1 MVEGPELRAL
11 LSPLRA
17 LSLAHKT
24 YSKSTYMNTT
34 RLTLAALAVASA
46 FAPAAFAQDQNMTE
60 VVITANRVAAERASV
75 AGFSEQPLLQTPA
88 SVSVVTREQMQEL
101 GIFSTTD
108 AVKFDA
114 SIGDA
119 YNAVG
124 YAEQFSIRGFKL
136 NNANSYRKDGHPISG
151 DTQIPL
157 ENKESIE
164 VLRGLAGLQAG
175 VAAPG
180 GVVNYV
186 TKRPTDN
193 TLRSAVFA
201 VGERGSVLGT
211 VDLGGRFDDKRFGYR
226 INAAGERMRSIIKG
240 ADGHRSF
247 VSGAFDFRISPQA
260 LLQVDADYQKK
271 SQKSAPGFQLI
282 GGTSLPVVDA
292 DTFLND
298 QPWAK
303 PVKTESSNIGVNFQ
317 YQLSPEWKATLSANQ
332 HHFKRDDYTAFPYG
346 CGNELLWPGFC
357 ANGDY
362 DVYDY
367 RSLGEKKKPLSAK
380 ALLNGRFATGSI
392 RHELAAGLSFFSNH
406 ESWGDYVYDLAG
418 VSNIYHPVVVPMSAK
433 DVGAVSERRNNNE
446 RSAFVQDIIGLTDQ
460 LALHAGVRFA
470 SLRGNEAGLVEPV
483 RDNFW
488 LPNVALVFSPTSKL
502 SYYANYAQGLQYGGV
517 APFQTNNENHALAP
531 AKSKQVELGAKAEI
545 NGITLSTALY
555 QIDQGLEFT
564 NSSNT
569 FVRSGLE
576 RHRGLEFS
584 AQGKVTRELLL
595 GASMAAIHATQDDT
609 GLANMD
615 GKRVTNVP
623 NFKSTVWAD
632 YAVTEV
638 PGLKLNAN
646 WQFAGRKAFDQENK
660 TMVPS
665 YHVVNLGGSY
675 ATRVGG
681 SAVVLRAQVKNAFD
695 KFYWRDVTPELGGY
709 LFPGSPR
716 TFQLSAQVDF

>member
-1 MVEGPELRAL
+1 MN
-11 LSPLRA
+11 
-17 LSLAHKT
+17 
-24 YSKSTYMNTT
+24 STS
-34 RLTLAALAVASA
+34 LTLAALAVASA
-46 FAPAAFAQDQNMTE
+46 FAPAAYAQDQKMTE
-60 VVITANRVAAERASV
+60 VVITANRIAAERASV

-193 TLRSAVFA
+193 NLRSAVFA

-211 VDLGGRFDDKRFGYR
+211 VDLGGRFEDKRFGYR

-260 LLQVDADYQKK
+260 LLQIDADYQKK

-303 PVKTESSNIGVNFQ
+303 PVETESSNIGVNFQ

-357 ANGDY
+357 SNGDY

-380 ALLNGRFATGSI
+380 ALLNGRFAIGSM
-392 RHELAAGLSFFSNH
+392 RHELAAGLSFFRNH
-406 ESWGDYVYDLAG
+406 ESWGDYVYEYAG
-418 VSNIYHPVVVPMSAK
+418 VSNIYHPVVVPMSTK
-433 DVGAVSERRNNNE
+433 EVGPVSEHRNDSE

-470 SLRGNEAGLVEPV
+470 SLHRNEVGLKEPV
-483 RDNFW
+483 RENFW
-488 LPNVALVFSPTSKL
+488 LPNVALVFSPTAKL

-517 APFQTNNENHALAP
+517 APFRTTNENYALAP
-531 AKSKQVELGAKAEI
+531 AKSKQVELGAKAEV
-545 NGITLSTALY
+545 NGITLSAALY
-555 QIDQGLEFT
+555 QIDQGLEFIDA
-564 NSSNT
+564 SET
-569 FVRSGLE
+569 FVRRGLE

-595 GASMAAIHATQDDT
+595 GASMAAIHATQEDT
-609 GLANMD
+609 GLASMD

-632 YAVTEV
+632 YAVTGV

-646 WQFAGRKAFDQENK
+646 WQFAGKKAFDQENK

-675 ATRVGG
+675 TTRVGG
-681 SAVVLRAQVKNAFD
+681 SAVILRAQVKNAFD

-716 TFQLSAQVDF
+716 TFHMSAQVDF

>member
-1 MVEGPELRAL
+1 
-11 LSPLRA
+11 
-17 LSLAHKT
+17 
-24 YSKSTYMNTT
+24 MNRT

-46 FAPAAFAQDQNMTE
+46 FVPAAHAQEQKMTE
-60 VVITANRVAAERASV
+60 VVISANRVTAERSSV

-88 SVSVVTREQMQEL
+88 SVSVLTREQLQEL
-101 GIFSTTD
+101 NIRSTTD
-108 AVKFDA
+108 AAKYDA

-136 NNANSYRKDGHPISG
+136 DNASSYRKDGHAISG

-164 VLRGLAGLQAG
+164 VLRGLAGLQMG

-180 GVVNYV
+180 GIVNYV

-193 TLRSAVFA
+193 NLRSVLLE
-201 VGERGSVLGT
+201 VSERGSVLGT
-211 VDLGGRFDDKRFGYR
+211 VDLGGRFEDRRFGYR

-260 LLQVDADYQKK
+260 LLQFDADYQKK

-282 GGTSLPVVDA
+282 GGASLPDVDPA
-292 DTFLND
+292 TFLND

-303 PVKTESSNIGVNFQ
+303 PVETTSSNIGVNFE

-346 CGNELLWPGFC
+346 CSSEELWPGFC
-357 ANGDY
+357 SNGDY

-380 ALLNGRFATGSI
+380 AQLNGSFATGAV
-392 RHELAAGLSFFSNH
+392 RHQLAAGLSFFSNH

-418 VSNIYHPVVVPMSAK
+418 VSNIYRPMVVPMSPSMP
-433 DVGAVSERRNNNE
+433 GPVSERRSDNE
-446 RSAFVQDIIGLTDQ
+446 RAAYVQDIVGLTDQ
-460 LALHAGVRFA
+460 LALHAGARYVSARRSQVDA
-470 SLRGNEAGLVEPV
+470 APTN
-483 RDNFW
+483 NHFW
-488 LPNVALVFSPTSKL
+488 LPNAALVFSPTPKL
-502 SYYANYAQGLQYGGV
+502 SYYVSYAQGLQHGGV
-517 APFQTNNENHALAP
+517 APIETTNTGTALAP
-531 AKSKQVELGAKAEI
+531 GKSKEVELGAKADV
-545 NGITLSTALY
+545 NGISLSAALY
-555 QIDQGLEFT
+555 QIEQGLEFT
-564 NSSNT
+564 NPANT
-569 FVRSGLE
+569 FVRSGQD

-584 AQGKVTRELLL
+584 AQGKLTRELGL
-595 GASMAAIHATQDDT
+595 GASMAAIHTEQEGT
-609 GLANMD
+609 GLAIFD

-632 YAVTEV
+632 YVVADV
-638 PGLKLNAN
+638 PGLKLSAN
-646 WQFAGRKAFDQENK
+646 WQFAGKKAFDQENK
-660 TMVPS
+660 VMVPS
-665 YHVVNLGGSY
+665 YSVVNLGGSY
-675 ATRVGG
+675 ATRMGG
-681 SAVVLRAQVKNAFD
+681 SSLILRAQVKNAFD

-716 TFQLSAQVDF
+716 SFQLSAQVDF

>member
-1 MVEGPELRAL
+1 M
-11 LSPLRA
+11 
-17 LSLAHKT
+17 T
-24 YSKSTYMNTT
+24 QY
-34 RLTLAALAVASA
+34 RLTLAALAVAST
-46 FAPAAFAQDQNMTE
+46 FAPAAYAQDQKMTE
-60 VVITANRVAAERASV
+60 VVVSANRIAAERASV

-88 SVSVVTREQMQEL
+88 SVSVLTREQIQEL
-101 GIFSTTD
+101 NIRSTTD
-108 AVKFDA
+108 AAKYDA

-136 NNANSYRKDGHPISG
+136 NNANSYRKDGHAISG

-193 TLRSAVFA
+193 NLRSVLFE
-201 VGERGSVLGT
+201 VSERGSVLGT
-211 VDLGGRFDDKRFGYR
+211 VDLGGRFEDRRFGYR
-226 INAAGERMRSIIKG
+226 FNAAGERMRSIIKG

-260 LLQVDADYQKK
+260 LLQIDADYQKK

-292 DTFLND
+292 ATFLND

-303 PVKTESSNIGVNFQ
+303 PVETESSNIGVNFQ

-332 HHFKRDDYTAFPYG
+332 HRFKRDDYTAFPYG
-346 CGNELLWPGFC
+346 CSSESLWPGYC

-367 RSLGEKKKPLSAK
+367 RSLGEEKKPLSAK

-392 RHELAAGLSFFSNH
+392 RHELAAGLSFFSNR
-406 ESWGDYVYDLAG
+406 ESWGDYVYEYAG
-418 VSNIYHPVVVPMSAK
+418 VSNIYRPVAVAMTDK
-433 DVGAVSERRNNNE
+433 QVGPVSERRNDHE

-460 LALHAGVRFA
+460 LALHTGVRYA
-470 SLRGNEAGLVEPV
+470 SLRRNELGQAAPV
-483 RDNFW
+483 RENFW
-488 LPNVALVFSPTSKL
+488 LPNVALVFTPTTKL
-502 SYYANYAQGLQYGGV
+502 SYYANYAQGLQYGSV
-517 APFQTNNENHALAP
+517 APMGTTNQARALAP
-531 AKSKQVELGAKAEI
+531 GKSKQVELGAKAEI

-564 NSSNT
+564 DLTSNT
-569 FVRSGLE
+569 FVRNGQE

-595 GASMAAIHATQDDT
+595 GASMAAIHTEQEGT
-609 GLANMD
+609 GLADVD

-646 WQFAGRKAFDQENK
+646 WQFAGKKAFDKENK

-681 SAVVLRAQVKNAFD
+681 SAVILRAQVKNAFD

>member
-1 MVEGPELRAL
+1 
-11 LSPLRA
+11 
-17 LSLAHKT
+17 
-24 YSKSTYMNTT
+24 MNRTN
-34 RLTLAALAVASA
+34 LTLAALAVASA
-46 FAPAAFAQDQNMTE
+46 FSPAAYAQEQKMTE
-60 VVITANRVAAERASV
+60 VVITANRVAAERSSV

-88 SVSVVTREQMQEL
+88 SVSVLTREQLQDL
-101 GIFSTTD
+101 NIRNTTD
-108 AVKFDA
+108 AAKFDA

-136 NNANSYRKDGHPISG
+136 DNASSYRKDGHAISG

-164 VLRGLAGLQAG
+164 VLRGLAGLQMG

-180 GVVNYV
+180 GIVNYV
-186 TKRPTDN
+186 TKRPTEN
-193 TLRSAVFA
+193 NLRSVLFE
-201 VGERGSVLGT
+201 VSERGSVLGT
-211 VDLGGRFDDKRFGYR
+211 LDLGGRFEDRRFGYR

-260 LLQVDADYQKK
+260 LLQIDADYQKK

-292 DTFLND
+292 ATFLND
-298 QPWAK
+298 QPWAQ
-303 PVKTESSNIGVNFQ
+303 PVETTSSNIGANFQ
-317 YQLSPEWKATLSANQ
+317 YQLSNEWKATVSANQ

-346 CGNELLWPGFC
+346 CSSEELWPGFC

-380 ALLNGRFATGSI
+380 AQLNGRFAAGGL
-392 RHELAAGLSFFSNH
+392 RHELTAGLSYFSNH
-406 ESWGDYVYDLAG
+406 ESWGDYVYDYAG
-418 VSNIYHPVVVPMSAK
+418 VSNIYHPVVVPMSTNNP
-433 DVGAVSERRNNNE
+433 GPVSERRNEHE
-446 RSAFVQDIIGLTDQ
+446 RSAYVQDIIGLTNE
-460 LALHAGVRFA
+460 LALHAGARYVSVR
-470 SLRGNEAGLVEPV
+470 RMQLVTDPNNV
-483 RDNFW
+483 QIWVPNNDQFW
-488 LPNVALVFSPTSKL
+488 LPNAALVFSPTAKL
-502 SYYANYAQGLQYGGV
+502 SYYASYAQGLQHGGT
-517 APFQTNNENHALAP
+517 APFGTSNEKTALAP
-531 AKSKQVELGAKAEI
+531 GKSKEVEIGAKADV
-545 NGITLSTALY
+545 NGISLSAALY

-564 NSSNT
+564 DEATNT
-569 FVRSGLE
+569 FVRGGQE
-576 RHRGLEFS
+576 RHRGLEFT

-595 GASMAAIHATQDDT
+595 GASMAAIHTEQEAAGQPY
-609 GLANMD
+609 D

-623 NFKSTVWAD
+623 NFKSTVWVD
-632 YAVTEV
+632 YAVTDV

-646 WQFAGRKAFDQENK
+646 WQYAGKKAFDLENK

-665 YHVVNLGGSY
+665 YSVVNLGGSY

-681 SAVVLRAQVKNAFD
+681 SSVILRAQVKNAFD
-695 KFYWRDVTPELGGY
+695 KFYWRDVTPDLGGY

>member
-1 MVEGPELRAL
+1 
-11 LSPLRA
+11 
-17 LSLAHKT
+17 
-24 YSKSTYMNTT
+24 MNTT
-34 RLTLAALAVASA
+34 RINSKISLAALAVASA
-46 FAPAAFAQDQNMTE
+46 FAPAAYAQDQKMTE

-75 AGFSEQPLLQTPA
+75 AGFSDQPLLQTPA
-88 SVSVVTREQMQEL
+88 SVSVLTREQMQDL
-101 GIFSTTD
+101 NIRSTTD
-108 AVKFDA
+108 AAKFDA

-186 TKRPTDN
+186 TKRPTEN
-193 TLRSAVFA
+193 NLRSVLFE
-201 VGERGSVLGT
+201 VSERGSVLGT
-211 VDLGGRFDDKRFGYR
+211 VDLGGRFEDRRFGYR
-226 INAAGERMRSIIKG
+226 FNAAGERMRSIIKG

-260 LLQVDADYQKK
+260 LLQIDADYQKK

-303 PVKTESSNIGVNFQ
+303 PVETESSNIGVNFQ

-332 HHFKRDDYTAFPYG
+332 HRFKRDDYTAFPYG
-346 CGNELLWPGFC
+346 CSSESLWPGYC
-357 ANGDY
+357 TNGDY

-367 RSLGEKKKPLSAK
+367 RSLGEEKKPLSAK

-392 RHELAAGLSFFSNH
+392 RHELAAGLSFFSNR
-406 ESWGDYVYDLAG
+406 ESWGDYVYEYAG
-418 VSNIYHPVVVPMSAK
+418 VSNIYHPVVVPMTDK
-433 DVGAVSERRNNNE
+433 QVGPVSERRNDHE

-460 LALHAGVRFA
+460 LALHTGVRYA
-470 SLRGNEAGLVEPV
+470 SLRRNEVDVAPV
-483 RDNFW
+483 RKNFW
-488 LPNVALVFSPTSKL
+488 LPNVSLVFSPTAKL
-502 SYYANYAQGLQYGGV
+502 SYYANYAQGLQYGSV
-517 APFQTNNENHALAP
+517 APIGTTNEARALAP
-531 AKSKQVELGAKAEI
+531 GKSKQVELGAKAEV

-555 QIDQGLEFT
+555 QIEQGLEFT
-564 NSSNT
+564 DANANT
-569 FVRSGLE
+569 FVRSGQE

-595 GASMAAIHATQDDT
+595 GASMAAIHTEQEGT
-609 GLANMD
+609 GLVGLD

-632 YAVTEV
+632 YAVAEV

-646 WQFAGRKAFDQENK
+646 WQFAGKKAFDQENK

-675 ATRVGG
+675 ATRMGG
-681 SAVVLRAQVKNAFD
+681 SSVILRAQVKNAFD

>member
-1 MVEGPELRAL
+1 
-11 LSPLRA
+11 
-17 LSLAHKT
+17 
-24 YSKSTYMNTT
+24 MNRTN
-34 RLTLAALAVASA
+34 LTLAALAVASA
-46 FAPAAFAQDQNMTE
+46 FAPAAYAQDQKMTE
-60 VVITANRVAAERASV
+60 VVITANRVAAERSSV

-88 SVSVVTREQMQEL
+88 SVSVLTREQLQDL
-101 GIFSTTD
+101 NIRNTTD
-108 AVKFDA
+108 AAKFDA

-136 NNANSYRKDGHPISG
+136 DNASSYRKDGHAISG

-164 VLRGLAGLQAG
+164 VLRGLAGLQMG

-180 GVVNYV
+180 GIVNYV
-186 TKRPTDN
+186 TKRPTEN
-193 TLRSAVFA
+193 NLRSVLFE
-201 VGERGSVLGT
+201 VSERGSVLGT
-211 VDLGGRFDDKRFGYR
+211 VDLGGRFEDRRFGYR

-260 LLQVDADYQKK
+260 LLQIDADYQKK

-292 DTFLND
+292 ATFLND

-303 PVKTESSNIGVNFQ
+303 PVETTSSNIGANFQ
-317 YQLSPEWKATLSANQ
+317 YQLSNEWKATVSANQ

-346 CGNELLWPGFC
+346 CSSEELWPGFC

-380 ALLNGRFATGSI
+380 AQLNGRFAAGGL
-392 RHELAAGLSFFSNH
+392 RHELTAGLSYFSNH
-406 ESWGDYVYDLAG
+406 ESWGDYVYAYAG
-418 VSNIYHPVVVPMSAK
+418 MSNIYHPVAVSMTDEVP
-433 DVGAVSERRNNNE
+433 GPVSERRTEHE
-446 RSAFVQDIIGLTDQ
+446 RSAYVQDIVSLTNE
-460 LALHAGVRFA
+460 LALHAGARYVAVRRWQA
-470 SLRGNEAGLVEPV
+470 EATPNS
-483 RDNFW
+483 DNFW
-488 LPNVALVFSPTSKL
+488 LPNAALVFSPTAKL
-502 SYYANYAQGLQYGGV
+502 SYYASYAQGLQHGGV
-517 APFQTNNENHALAP
+517 AGTGTTNTGVALP
-531 AKSKQVELGAKAEI
+531 PGKSKEVELGAKADV
-545 NGITLSTALY
+545 NGISLSAALY
-555 QIDQGLEFT
+555 QIEQALEFEDAT
-564 NSSNT
+564 PT
-569 FVRSGLE
+569 FVRSGTE

-584 AQGKVTRELLL
+584 AQGKVTRELQL
-595 GASMAAIHATQDDT
+595 GASMAAIHTEQEGTGRQD
-609 GLANMD
+609 LD
-615 GKRVTNVP
+615 GKRVPNVP

-632 YAVTEV
+632 YAVASV

-646 WQFAGRKAFDQENK
+646 WQFAGRKAFDNENK
-660 TMVPS
+660 VTVPS

-681 SAVVLRAQVKNAFD
+681 SSVILRAQVKNAFD
-695 KFYWRDVTPELGGY
+695 KFYWRDVTPDLGGY